1 MAAPPEPACRLYVI
15 QARDG
20 RSAVVFRRGP
30 TQQVL
35 VLRWWLGSDKIEPGQ
50 WLKGRIYERRCD
62 LSPDGDLLIYFAAKW
77 NTPMQTWTAVSRTP
91 YLTALA
97 LWSKGDAWGGGGVFM
112 APKAI
117 GLNHREVGPAQSG
130 TEKSSSVRWHPLGPE
145 TEEAPDN
152 PVPKRFKVQRWSEYA
167 GGGED
172 NPILHHRATRDGW
185 TLVDAGDAGPH
196 SQGSYGWLF
205 NRPEIYERVAPGQAL
220 VLRRYLRAIYQ
231 KNGPW
236 YVEDFEVRKSDG
248 TVRRLIEA
256 CSWADWQANGDLLFA
271 LGDSLYRLP
280 GNHAAELA
288 SDPLNNAKCVASLGE
303 LRFDGIIAPD
313 WARQWP

>member
-1 MAAPPEPACRLYVI
+1 MVAPPEPACRLYAI
-15 QARDG
+15 LARDG

-30 TQQVL
+30 TRQVL
-35 VLRWWLGSDKIEPGQ
+35 VLRWWLGDDRIEAGQ

-77 NTPMQTWTAVSRTP
+77 NTPLQTWTAVSRTP

-97 LWSKGDAWGGGGVFM
+97 LWPKGDAWGGGGVFLT
-112 APKAI
+112 PRTI
-117 GLNHREVGPAQSG
+117 GLNHR
-130 TEKSSSVRWHPLGPE
+130 TEEAPRLLVAKSSKWHPLGQEKQPL
-145 TEEAPDN
+145 
-152 PVPKRFKVQRWSEYA
+152 PKDYKFQRWSEYA
-167 GGGED
+167 GSGED

-185 TLVDAGDAGPH
+185 TVVDEGDAGAH
-196 SQGSYGWLF
+196 SQGSYAWLF
-205 NRPEIYERVAPGQAL
+205 NRPEIYDRIAPGQAL

-236 YVEDFEVRKSDG
+236 YVEDFEVRQSDG
-248 TVRRLIEA
+248 TALRLIAA

-271 LGDSLYRLP
+271 LGDSLYRLAER
-280 GNHAAELA
+280 HAGEQALE
-288 SDPLNNAKCVASLGE
+288 PLHDAKCVASLGD
-303 LRFDGIIAPD
+303 LRFKDVLAPD